1 MTKWSDARKET
12 VMKMIDANTIVT
24 LDYSLTDPDE
34 NLLDAGE
41 KPIIYLHGGYDGIFL
56 PIEEAL
62 QGKSVGESVTVKLQ
76 PDEAFGEYNIDLV
89 QIEPLEN
96 LPHPLAV
103 GMQIE
108 GSTEEESGDHSLFFT
123 VTDIADGKAVLD
135 GNHPLAGMA
144 LVFTGTVLAVRPAR
158 DEEIAAGRPL

>member
-1 MTKWSDARKET
+1 MNHIADNT
-12 VMKMIDANTIVT
+12 VVT
-24 LDYSLTDPDE
+24 LDYSLTDPDG

-41 KPIIYLHGGYDGIFL
+41 KPIVYLHGGYDGIFQ
-56 PIEEAL
+56 PIEKAL

-76 PDEAFGEYNIDLV
+76 PDEAFGEYDIELV
-89 QIEPLEN
+89 QIEPVEN
-96 LPHPLAV
+96 LPHPLSV

-108 GSTEEESGDHSLFFT
+108 GSTAEESDNDPLFFT

-144 LVFTGTVLAVRPAR
+144 LVFNGTVLALRPAR
-158 DEEIAAGRPL
+158 AEEIAAGRPL